1 MATFNDAT
9 AFLGRGW
16 SRPLRTTPTGEAVL
30 VAEDEDIRQAILII
44 LGTNRGERVMRPD
57 FGAGLDSFV
66 FEPVNLATIT
76 RIRNRVTESLITWEA
91 RIDVIEVR
99 VTPNGAESNR
109 LDIDLDYRVRSS
121 NALHNLVYPF
131 YLDEGTPR

>member
-1 MATFNDAT
+1 MPTFNDAT

-16 SRPLRTTPTGEAVL
+16 SQPLRTTPTGEAVL
-30 VAEDEDIRQAILII
+30 VAEEEDIRQAILII

-76 RIRNRVTESLITWEA
+76 RVKNRVTESLITWEA